1 VCRGFE
7 SLLRYQAKI
16 KKNQQLG
23 LTLPPSKG
31 GLFMCDM
38 VQHIPF
44 IFQWV
49 LLTTGDSAQHGCGMD
64 RPIPKLKLACEL
76 TEDELAELLIKR
88 ADGKRGAIRAI
99 KRAETKGK
107 KGRPPGV
114 TPRPGD
120 PEALWHV
127 YDLVQCGLGFDEAVR
142 ELVDLATEPWIS
154 ILPDGIGILE
164 ERDLRSHQRRLRRLA
179 GQYPRR
185 SDVFSLLTASEQA
198 SPGPLAGILAP
209 AEGNVCFA
217 CPPAELC
224 EGTSRD
230 I

>member
-107 KGRPPGV
+107 KGGPPGV

-127 YDLVQCGLGFDEAVR
+127 YDLVQCGLGLRRGGARARRSCDRAVDLNPAGWNR
-142 ELVDLATEPWIS
+142 HSGRARSQVTPKAAAAAGRPVSAKKRRLLLVD
-154 ILPDGIGILE
+154 GI
-164 ERDLRSHQRRLRRLA
+164 R
-179 GQYPRR
+179 
-185 SDVFSLLTASEQA
+185 
-198 SPGPLAGILAP
+198 AGITRSSCWYPGARRGKCLLCLP
-209 AEGNVCFA
+209 AGRA
-217 CPPAELC
+217 L
-224 EGTSRD
+224 
-230 I
+230 